1 MIGMWLMIAAIIG
14 VIVLSMLMFELLH
27 RYVIYCIKD
36 YTRYMRVKN
45 VVIYNTNEQPI
56 KAHRAY
62 GRTMEG
68 EAKVWDERDLWWT
81 CFKRKLR
88 DRFKKVSKP
97 KVK

>member
-1 MIGMWLMIAAIIG
+1 MWLMIAAIIG

-27 RYVIYCIKD
+27 RYVIYCIKECCII
-36 YTRYMRVKN
+36 N
-45 VVIYNTNEQPI
+45 QCNGCVIYNTNEQPT

-62 GRTMEG
+62 GRTMAG

>member
-1 MIGMWLMIAAIIG
+1 MWLIILLVFG
-14 VIVLSMLMFELLH
+14 IITVFMVLFELLH

-45 VVIYNTNEQPI
+45 VVMYNCNEQPL
-56 KAHRAY
+56 KQHRAY
-62 GRTMEG
+62 GRTTEG